1 MRTFI
6 CVTGMPG
13 AGKSVIAK
21 YLADSLHSN
30 LISMGDVMRREA
42 IKRGVGLDLK
52 SMMEFARRIREE
64 KGEAAV
70 ADLVLKH
77 LKKVKDNILVI
88 DGVRSLAE
96 VEAFS
101 KKARVIVVAVH
112 ASPRERFR
120 RLRRRGRKDD
130 PKSWEEFRK
139 RDLDELRIGIGNVIA
154 LADVMI
160 VNENKDE
167 NLIKDK
173 ALEGVRRLL
182 TDVSS
187 EDRDGGETYRGCR

>member
-1 MRTFI
+1 LRTFI

-21 YLADSLHSN
+21 YLAESLHSN
-30 LISMGDVMRREA
+30 LVSMGDVMRREA
-42 IKRGVGLDLK
+42 LKRGMSLDLK
-52 SMMEFARRIREE
+52 SMMEFAKRIREE
-64 KGEAAV
+64 RGEAAV
-70 ADLVLKH
+70 ADLVLEH
-77 LKKVKDNILVI
+77 LKGVEDDILVI

-96 VEAFS
+96 IERFS
-101 KKARVIVVAVH
+101 KEAKVIVVAVH

-130 PKSWEEFRK
+130 PKSWAEFRK

-160 VNENKDE
+160 VNEDVDE

-173 ALEGVRRLL
+173 ALEGVRRFL

-187 EDRDGGETYRGCR
+187 EDRG